1 MPPLK
6 GNNAAALM
14 HYNCLELKPTNAFE
28 RLEEKETLC
37 HHVPGHLPQMH
48 FKAVSTREHVQGA

>member
-1 MPPLK
+1 
-6 GNNAAALM
+6 M